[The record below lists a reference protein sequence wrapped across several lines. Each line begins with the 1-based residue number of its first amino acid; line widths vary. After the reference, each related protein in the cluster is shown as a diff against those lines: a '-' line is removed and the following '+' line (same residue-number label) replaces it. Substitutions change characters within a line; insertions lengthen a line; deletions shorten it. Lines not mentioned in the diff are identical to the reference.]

1 MRPFSRATPVLLAL
15 SLAAPPAALAQ
26 PAERVAAPV
35 RVSGQV
41 FEDTNGNGRRDPGES
56 GLAGT
61 MVSDQV
67 SVTTTDGEG
76 RFALD
81 ASGYGFVFLIQ
92 PEGYLVRGAWWRSA
106 RADAPVDFPLRKL
119 DQGSSFRFVH
129 ASDTHISE
137 QSLPRMRRL
146 RAMVDS
152 IHPDF
157 VLISGDLVRDAL
169 RVPESEATGYYEL
182 LMRELARFSVP
193 VFTTLGNHEI
203 FGIER
208 HQSLVPA
215 SHPLYGKR
223 MYRSYLG
230 PNYYAFTW
238 GGVHFLSLDTVDYLD
253 LEYFGHVD
261 PVQLEWLRQ
270 DVARLPVGMPV
281 VTFNHIP
288 LTSPSPVLF
297 GIHEEPPAAS
307 LIRIDGKLYFR
318 HAVHNAEEVLKI
330 LGGRL
335 ELALGGHF
343 HRRET
348 MTFETA
354 SGPIR
359 LHQTAAVTGPAF
371 GEGPFGLRSGITLY
385 RVRQGQVDD
394 GEFIPLDPDRAPE

>member
-15 SLAAPPAALAQ
+15 SLAAPPATLAQ
-26 PAERVAAPV
+26 PAERVTAPI

-56 GLAGT
+56 GLAGA

-67 SVTTTDGEG
+67 SVTTTDADG
-76 RFALD
+76 RFAIA
-81 ASGYGFVFLIQ
+81 ASGYGFVFLAQ
-92 PEGYLVRGAWWRSA
+92 PDGYLVRGALWRSA
-106 RADAPVDFPLRKL
+106 RANTPVDFPVRRL

-152 IHPDF
+152 IQPDF
-157 VLISGDLVRDAL
+157 VLITGDLVRDAL
-169 RVPESEATGYYEL
+169 LVPESEATGYYEL
-182 LMRELARFSVP
+182 LMRELAQFSVP

-238 GGVHFLSLDTVDYLD
+238 GGVHFLSLDTVDYLEM
-253 LEYFGHVD
+253 EYFGHVD

-270 DVARLPVGMPV
+270 DLARLPVGMPV

-297 GIHEEPPAAS
+297 GIREEPPAPS
-307 LIRIDGKLYFR
+307 LIRIDGKLYLR
-318 HAVHNAEEVLKI
+318 HAVHNAEAVLKV

-343 HRRET
+343 HLRET

-371 GEGPFGLRSGITLY
+371 GEGPFGHRSGITLY
-385 RVRQGQVDD
+385 QVRRGQVDD
-394 GEFIPLDPDRAPE
+394 GQFIPLDPDRAP